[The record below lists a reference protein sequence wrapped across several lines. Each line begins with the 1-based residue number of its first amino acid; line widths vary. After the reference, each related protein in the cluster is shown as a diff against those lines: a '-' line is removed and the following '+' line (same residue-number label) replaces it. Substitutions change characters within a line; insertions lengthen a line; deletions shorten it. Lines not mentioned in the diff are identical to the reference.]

1 MKENGGGF
9 VVCAAILLQPQ
20 HKVTSHFGSA
30 LKGKK
35 VFFLRLQ
42 MYFLVVLVNNM
53 TLVLTTVSN
62 LVFPSQG

>member
-1 MKENGGGF
+1 M
-9 VVCAAILLQPQ
+9 CSHIATTLILKKKKPQ